1 MEYPQIPGTSPLPY
15 SVAPPLAL
23 SDPLPSALT
32 SPIPPS
38 GESKS
43 IFAFWYS
50 GLATL
55 PPYLMRNVLAWYRRY
70 SPLGWTIYVLDNV
83 PGSPLNVAHY
93 IDTSSSSV
101 VPAAFSDGSLE
112 GSYKAQHT
120 SDLIRYPLLLKY
132 GGVYV
137 DVGILQFGDLDYLWT
152 DVISNPASPYDFA
165 GFTLGAAPALSICN
179 FALMC
184 GPENPLVRR
193 AHRILLKLWEGKT
206 STAGMHAHALV
217 RHVPMM
223 SVPSEVVVEEEGQ
236 EKMVIDDAAM
246 TDYAI
251 QIQAM
256 GSAQRWVD
264 EQDGWDGPK
273 YVREK
278 TWLLSMLDGAFLI
291 EQMTAWTSQRQLELL
306 SLRMPKPGEQETE
319 DQAFARE
326 IVEKTVRESWCLKL
340 GHGFSAKLFGADTLG
355 MLWKKHEGSDAGEG
369 TYAGW
374 LRWAQVN
381 CRQDSPVKQMEVPVY
396 EPTMKGRLL
405 DFL

>member
-15 SVAPPLAL
+15 SVAPPLAH
-23 SDPLPSALT
+23 
-32 SPIPPS
+32 
-38 GESKS
+38 ESKS
-43 IFAFWYS
+43 IFAFWHS

-55 PPYLMRNVLAWYRRY
+55 PPYLMRNILAWYRRY
-70 SPLGWTIYVLDNV
+70 SPLGWTIYVLNNV
-83 PGSPLNVAHY
+83 PGSPLNVSHY
-93 IDTSSSSV
+93 IDTSSPSV

-112 GSYKAQHT
+112 GTYKAQHT

-132 GGVYV
+132 GGVYM

-165 GFTLGAAPALSICN
+165 GFTLGAAPALTICN
-179 FALMC
+179 FVLVC
-184 GPENPLVRR
+184 GRDNPLVGR

-206 STAGMHAHALV
+206 STTGMHAHALV

-223 SVPSEVVVEEEGQ
+223 TVPSDVVVEGEGQ
-236 EKMVIDDAAM
+236 EKMVVDDAAM

-251 QIQAM
+251 HIQAM

-278 TWLLSMLDGAFLI
+278 TWLVSSLDGALNV
-291 EQMTAWTSQRQLELL
+291 EQMTGWSGQRQWELF
-306 SLRMPKPGEQETE
+306 SLQMPKPGEKETT
-319 DQAFARE
+319 DQALARQM
-326 IVEKTVRESWCLKL
+326 VEKTVGESWCLKL
-340 GHGFSAKLFGADTLG
+340 WHGHMKKLLG
-355 MLWKKHEGSDAGEG
+355 TDSLGLLWRKHEGSDNREG

-374 LRWAQVN
+374 LRWAEVN
-381 CRQDSPVKQMEVPVY
+381 CRQDCPVKRMEVPVY
-396 EPTMKGRLL
+396 EATRKASLIDYL
-405 DFL
+405 